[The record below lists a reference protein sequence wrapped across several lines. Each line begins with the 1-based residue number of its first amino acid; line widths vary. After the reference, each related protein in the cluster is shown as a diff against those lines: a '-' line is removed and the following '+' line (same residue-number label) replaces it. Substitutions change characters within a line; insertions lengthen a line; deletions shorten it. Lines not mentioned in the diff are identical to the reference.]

1 MTSNICR
8 LGCLERVG
16 LVTLLVGWVLTLG
29 SGLDRTEGASVE
41 AAYGDIAAVT
51 SEANISLGVEASTVV
66 TLGIAQAPGRPVIT
80 IVPIDGEVYT
90 LELVPHSVRSDSY
103 RVQVQLAD
111 GSYHDVEP
119 GPIRTLRGTV
129 KEVDGAVVGASL
141 SDEGLH
147 ARIIFPDDTEYW
159 VEPLVSRVAAAAP
172 GQHAVFRG
180 DDVTPSGGTCRILYP
195 PISEEQVSD
204 GQGAVAAGGLFVAE
218 LAIDADYEYFL
229 EFGNL
234 EDTMASIEGI
244 INAINVQYER
254 DVGITH
260 ILSTIKVRASEA
272 EDPYS
277 ETDAEFLLY
286 EFRDHWLLEHSDD
299 TRDIAQLFT
308 GKELDGNTIGIAWLG
323 TVCDHPGFGYGYSV
337 VQPTCCDNFACKT
350 DLSAHELGHSWSAL
364 HCGDEGVGDPDDCD
378 PPCPNHTMNCYL
390 TCKNQF
396 DEMITVPDI
405 IAFRDSRS
413 CLEVGD
419 ELNGIIVSADSD
431 NVLEGAAL
439 QFTATADFRYG
450 QDQDVTSEAIWS
462 VDRPQAGSIGSDGW
476 FTAFDVGGDVCVTVS
491 ASFTF
496 DSITRMDDK
505 IVAVT
510 DPATPLAS
518 VASIPP
524 DGAIDARQ
532 PCRPDGTNPAGWQSF
547 DIVFN
552 GETCL
557 TTAADFAVAQAGG
570 VLAAPTV
577 VALEHVGP
585 QTVRVLLSD
594 MIEPGAWTTVT
605 HLSSG
610 VVTRVGYL
618 PGDVN
623 SDETSAP
630 ADILRLVDALNGVGD
645 PRAIWSIDVDHSGVP
660 TPADILRVIDL
671 LNGAGVYQAWLNR
684 SLP

>member
-1 MTSNICR
+1 MTSRTCKVGR
-8 LGCLERVG
+8 LRGGLERVG
-16 LVTLLVGWVLTLG
+16 LVTLLVGWVLALG
-29 SGLDRTEGASVE
+29 SGLDRIEGAPTDT
-41 AAYGDIAAVT
+41 AYGDIAAVT
-51 SEANISLGVEASTVV
+51 SEANIALGVEASTVV
-66 TLGIAQAPGRPVIT
+66 TLGIAQAPGRPLTTV
-80 IVPIDGEVYT
+80 VPIDGEVYT

-129 KEVDGAVVGASL
+129 KEVEGAVVGASL

-159 VEPLVSRVAAAAP
+159 IEPLVSRVAAAAP

-180 DDVTPSGGTCRILYP
+180 DDVTPSGGTCRVLHP

-204 GQGAVAAGGLFVAE
+204 GQGAVAAGGLFIAE

-229 EFGNL
+229 EFGTW
-234 EDTMASIEGI
+234 EATVASIEDI
-244 INAINVQYER
+244 VNVMNVQYQK
-254 DVGITH
+254 DVSITH
-260 ILSTIKVRASEA
+260 ILTTVIVRTA
-272 EDPYS
+272 EPDPYH
-277 ETDAEFLLY
+277 ETDAEYLLY
-286 EFRDHWLLEHSDD
+286 EFRDHWLLEHSDV

-308 GKELDGNTIGIAWLG
+308 GKELDGNTIGIAWLE
-323 TVCDHPGFGYGYSV
+323 TVCDHPRFGYGYSV
-337 VQPTCCDNFACKT
+337 VQPTCCGNFACKT
-350 DLSAHELGHSWSAL
+350 DLSAHELGHSWDAL
-364 HCGDEGVGDPDDCD
+364 HCYCSDW
-378 PPCPNHTMNCYL
+378 TMNASLQCA
-390 TCKNQF
+390 NQF
-396 DEMITVPDI
+396 NTVFTIPDI
-405 IAFRDSRS
+405 IAFRDTRR
-413 CLEVGD
+413 CLDEGD
-419 ELNGIIVSADSD
+419 ELNGIIVTADSD
-431 NVLEGAAL
+431 TVLEGTTL

-450 QDQDVTSEAIWS
+450 QDQDVTLEAIWS

-532 PCRPDGTNPAGWQSF
+532 PSEPDGTNPVGWQSF

-557 TTAADFAVAQAGG
+557 TTAADFAVAQEGG

-610 VVTRVGYL
+610 AITRVGYL

-623 SDETSAP
+623 SDGTSAP
-630 ADILRLVDALNGVGD
+630 ADILKVIDALNGVGD
-645 PRAIWSIDVDHSGVP
+645 PRAIWSTDVDRSGVAGP
-660 TPADILRVIDL
+660 PDILRVIDL

>member
-1 MTSNICR
+1 MISNICR

-16 LVTLLVGWVLTLG
+16 LVTLLVGWVPALG
-29 SGLDRTEGASVE
+29 SGLDRIEGAPTDT
-41 AAYGDIAAVT
+41 AYGDISAVT
-51 SEANISLGVEASTVV
+51 SEANALLGVEASTVV
-66 TLGIAQAPGRPVIT
+66 TLGIAQAPGRPLTTV
-80 IVPIDGEVYT
+80 VPIDGEVYT
-90 LELVPHSVRSDSY
+90 LELVPHSVRSDNY

-111 GSYHDVEP
+111 GSYHDVES

-129 KEVDGAVVGASL
+129 QEVDGAVVGASL
-141 SDEGLH
+141 SDDGLR

-180 DDVTPSGGTCRILYP
+180 DDVTPSGGTCRVLYP
-195 PISEEQVSD
+195 PISDEQVSD
-204 GQGAVAAGGLFVAE
+204 GHGAVAAGGLFIAE

-229 EFGNL
+229 EFGTW
-234 EDTMASIEGI
+234 EATVASIEDI
-244 INAINVQYER
+244 VNVMNVQYQR
-254 DVGITH
+254 DVSITH
-260 ILSTIKVRASEA
+260 LLTAIIVRTA
-272 EDPYS
+272 EPDPYHD
-277 ETDAEFLLY
+277 TDAEYLLY
-286 EFRDHWLLEHSDD
+286 EFRDHWHSEHSDV

-308 GKELDGNTIGIAWLG
+308 GKELDGSTIGIAWLG
-323 TVCDHPGFGYGYSV
+323 TVCAPPRFGYGYSV
-337 VQPTCCDNFACKT
+337 VQPTCCTSFACKT
-350 DLSAHELGHSWSAL
+350 DLSAHELGHSWNAE
-364 HCGDEGVGDPDDCD
+364 HCNCS
-378 PPCPNHTMNCYL
+378 NWTMNASLQCANEFHAVF
-390 TCKNQF
+390 T
-396 DEMITVPDI
+396 IPDI
-405 IAFRDSRS
+405 IAHRDSRR
-413 CLEVGD
+413 CLDEGD
-419 ELNGIIVSADSD
+419 ELIGIIVTADSD
-431 NVLEGAAL
+431 TVPEGTTL

-496 DSITRMDDK
+496 DGTTRVNDK
-505 IVAVT
+505 IIAVI

-547 DIVFN
+547 DIMFN

-557 TTAADFAVAQAGG
+557 TTAADFVVAQEGG
-570 VLAAPTV
+570 VLSAPTV

-605 HLSSG
+605 HNSSG
-610 VVTRVGYL
+610 AITRVGYL

-623 SDETSAP
+623 SDGTSAP
-630 ADILRLVDALNGVGD
+630 ADILKLVDALNGVGD
-645 PRAIWSIDVDHSGVP
+645 PRAIWSTDVDRSGVAGP
-660 TPADILRVIDL
+660 PDILRVIDL

-684 SLP
+684 NLP